1 MKVAAVLTAMVLV
14 CVNPLS
20 EASDVYVRLEPQRIE
35 TNKISAEFEVQEVE
49 VIVKEVPVKISAYY
63 APTPNQNGEY
73 ATGSYAG
80 DVRLNGSGRVTK
92 FKGQKPCENR
102 TVATD
107 PNVFPPGTKMRIYDP
122 KLPIEKRVYHDVI
135 AEDGGDAIKGNKMD
149 NYMGQG
155 KHALRRA
162 LKWGKKRMVA
172 QVLEKRK
179 VIILAQR

>member
-14 CVNPLS
+14 CVNPLNG
-20 EASDVYVRLEPQRIE
+20 ASDAYMRLEPRRIE
-35 TNKISAEFEVQEVE
+35 TNKISTEVKEVE
-49 VIVKEVPVKISAYY
+49 VVVKEVPVKISAYY

-107 PNVFPPGTKMRIYDP
+107 PNVFHPGTRMRLYDP
-122 KLPIEKRVYHDVI
+122 TLPIEKRVYHNAI
-135 AEDGGDAIKGNKMD
+135 AEDGGGAIVGNRIDK
-149 NYMGQG
+149 YMGRG
-155 KHALRRA
+155 KHALHLA

-172 QVLEKRK
+172 QVIEKRR